1 MLDGPVPGDEMRLP
15 TLTGSREE
23 TFCYTHPSFKRA
35 SFPRMNLQA
44 TAESTK
50 RYANRFR
57 GQAAAGHFRE
67 VHALTLSSLGIGTY
81 LGQPDDKTDGS
92 YAASLVT
99 AVENGINVIDTAIN
113 YRFQR
118 SERSIGS
125 ALKQL
130 AQKGF
135 SRDEFVLCT
144 KGGYL
149 TPDGSMPSDPNE
161 YFYREYIQPGIF
173 KPNEIVQGSHCM
185 TPRFLENQLDRS
197 LRNLGVECI
206 DVYYLH
212 NAETQLSEVSRP
224 DFLERVRDAFIYLE
238 SAAAAR
244 KIQFYGMAT
253 WNGFRQE
260 AGARGSLQLAELE
273 QLARDI
279 AGETHHFRFVQLPFN
294 LAMTEALTLGNQ
306 SISGKVRTVMEAA
319 SELGVT
325 LIASASLFQ
334 GQVARNLPPFVAQ
347 ALGLQTDAERALQFV
362 RSSPGITT
370 ALVGM
375 SRPEHARANARLVAA
390 PPATVE
396 EFSKL
401 FTRGEGG

>member
-1 MLDGPVPGDEMRLP
+1 
-15 TLTGSREE
+15 
-23 TFCYTHPSFKRA
+23 
-35 SFPRMNLQA
+35 MNSHA
-44 TAESTK
+44 TSESTK
-50 RYANRFR
+50 RYADRFH
-57 GQAAAGHFRE
+57 GSAASGHFRE
-67 VHALTLSSLGIGTY
+67 VQALALSSLGIGTY
-81 LGQPDDKTDGS
+81 LGQPDDKTDGG
-92 YAASLVT
+92 YAASVIA

-130 AQKGF
+130 AKKGF
-135 SRDEFVLCT
+135 SRDEFILCS

-149 TPDGSMPSDPNE
+149 SPDGSMPSEPNE

-173 KPNEIVQGSHCM
+173 KPEEIVQGSHCM
-185 TPRFLENQLDRS
+185 TPRFLENQLGRS
-197 LRNLGVECI
+197 LRNLGVDSI

-212 NAETQLSEVSRP
+212 NPETQLTEVSRP
-224 DFLERVRDAFIYLE
+224 DFMERVRDAFIYLE
-238 SAAAAR
+238 SAAAAG
-244 KIQFYGMAT
+244 KIQFYGTAT

-260 AGARGSLQLAELE
+260 ATARESLQLGELE

-279 AGETHHFRFVQLPFN
+279 AGDKHRFRFVQLPFN
-294 LAMTEALTLGNQ
+294 LGMTEALTLGNQ
-306 SISGKVRTVMEAA
+306 TVAGESKTVMEAA
-319 SELGVT
+319 SELGIT
-325 LIASASLFQ
+325 LIASASLLQ

-375 SRPEHARANARLVAA
+375 SHPEHVQANARLVGI
-390 PPATVE
+390 PPATVD

-401 FTRGEGG
+401 FNQESA

>member
-1 MLDGPVPGDEMRLP
+1 
-15 TLTGSREE
+15 
-23 TFCYTHPSFKRA
+23 
-35 SFPRMNLQA
+35 MNSHA
-44 TAESTK
+44 TAEGTK
-50 RYANRFR
+50 RYAERFR
-57 GQAAAGHFRE
+57 GLAAAGHFRE
-67 VHALTLSSLGIGTY
+67 VQLLALSSLGIGTY
-81 LGQPDDKTDGS
+81 LGQPDDKTDGG
-92 YAASLVT
+92 YAASVI
-99 AVENGINVIDTAIN
+99 AAIENGINVIDTAIN

-118 SERSIGS
+118 SERSIGA

-135 SRDEFVLCT
+135 SREEFIICT

-149 TPDGSMPSDPNE
+149 TPDGAMPSEPNE

-173 KPNEIVQGSHCM
+173 KPDEIVQGSHCM
-185 TPRFLENQLDRS
+185 TPRFLENQLGRS
-197 LRNLGVECI
+197 LRNLGVDSI

-212 NAETQLSEVSRP
+212 NPETELTEVSRP
-224 DFLERVRDAFIYLE
+224 DFMERVRDAFIYLE
-238 SAAAAR
+238 SAVAAG

-260 AGARGSLQLAELE
+260 ATARESLQLGELE

-279 AGETHHFRFVQLPFN
+279 AGEKHRFRFVQLPFN

-306 SISGKVRTVMEAA
+306 TIGGETKTVMEAA
-319 SELGVT
+319 SELGIH
-325 LIASASLFQ
+325 LIASASLLQ

-375 SRPEHARANARLVAA
+375 SHPEHVRANARLVGV
-390 PPATVE
+390 PPVTVD

-401 FTRGEGG
+401 FNRGESA

>member
-1 MLDGPVPGDEMRLP
+1 
-15 TLTGSREE
+15 
-23 TFCYTHPSFKRA
+23 
-35 SFPRMNLQA
+35 MNTSA
-44 TAESTK
+44 TAEGTE
-50 RYANRFR
+50 RYAKRFS
-57 GQAAAGHFRE
+57 GIAAPGHFRE
-67 VHALTLSSLGIGTY
+67 TQKLSVSSLGIGTY
-81 LGQPDDKTDGS
+81 LGQPDDKTDGN
-92 YAASLVT
+92 YAASVIA
-99 AVENGINVIDTAIN
+99 AVENGINVIDAAIN

-135 SRDEFVLCT
+135 AREEFLVCT

-149 TPDGSMPSDPNE
+149 TPDGAMPADPNE

-185 TPRFLENQLDRS
+185 TPRFLENQLGRS
-197 LRNLGVECI
+197 LRNLGLDSV

-212 NAETQLSEVSRP
+212 NPETQLSEVSRP
-224 DFLERVRDAFIYLE
+224 DFMERVRDAFIYLE
-238 SAAAAR
+238 SAAAAG

-260 AGARGSLQLAELE
+260 ATARESLQLGEVE

-279 AGETHHFRFVQLPFN
+279 AGEKHRFRFVQLPFN

-306 SISGKVRTVMEAA
+306 AIGDESKTVMEAA
-319 SELGVT
+319 GELGIT
-325 LIASASLFQ
+325 LIASASLLQ

-347 ALGLQTDAERALQFV
+347 ALGLQDDAERALQFA

-375 SRPEHARANARLVAA
+375 SRPEHVRANARIIGM
-390 PPATVE
+390 PPATVD

-401 FTRGEGG
+401 FSRGESA

>member
-1 MLDGPVPGDEMRLP
+1 M
-15 TLTGSREE
+15 
-23 TFCYTHPSFKRA
+23 
-35 SFPRMNLQA
+35 MNSHA

-50 RYANRFR
+50 RYADRFH
-57 GQAAAGHFRE
+57 GLAAAGHFRE
-67 VHALTLSSLGIGTY
+67 VRALALSSLGIGTY
-81 LGQPDDKTDGS
+81 LGQPDDKTDAG
-92 YAASLVT
+92 YAASVVA
-99 AVENGINVIDTAIN
+99 AVENGINFIDTAIN

-130 AQKGF
+130 AKKGF
-135 SRDEFVLCT
+135 SRDEFILCT

-149 TPDGSMPSDPNE
+149 SPDGSMPSEPNE

-173 KPNEIVQGSHCM
+173 KPDEIVQGSHCM
-185 TPRFLENQLDRS
+185 TPRFLENQLGRS
-197 LRNLGVECI
+197 LHNLGVDSI

-212 NAETQLSEVSRP
+212 NPETQLTEVSRP
-224 DFLERVRDAFIYLE
+224 DFMERVRDAFIYLE
-238 SAAAAR
+238 SAAAAG

-253 WNGFRQE
+253 WNGLRQE
-260 AGARGSLQLAELE
+260 ATARESLQLGDLE

-279 AGETHHFRFVQLPFN
+279 AGAKHRFRFVQLPFN
-294 LAMTEALTLGNQ
+294 LGMTEALTLGNQ
-306 SISGKVRTVMEAA
+306 TMAGESKTVMEAA
-319 SELGVT
+319 SELGIT
-325 LIASASLFQ
+325 LIASASLLQ
-334 GQVARNLPPFVAQ
+334 GQVARNLPAFVAQ
-347 ALGLQTDAERALQFV
+347 ALGLQNDAERALQFV

-375 SRPEHARANARLVAA
+375 SRPEHVQANARLVGI

-401 FTRGEGG
+401 FNQESA

>member
-1 MLDGPVPGDEMRLP
+1 M
-15 TLTGSREE
+15 SK
-23 TFCYTHPSFKRA
+23 S
-35 SFPRMNLQA
+35 S
-44 TAESTK
+44 TAEGTARYVK
-50 RYANRFR
+50 RFS
-57 GQAAAGHFRE
+57 GKAAPGHFRE
-67 VHALTLSSLGIGTY
+67 AQTLNVSSLGIGTY
-81 LGQPDDKTDGS
+81 LGQPDDKTDAS
-92 YAASLVT
+92 YVASVVA
-99 AVENGINVIDTAIN
+99 AVESGINLIDAAIN

-118 SERSIGS
+118 SERSIGA

-135 SRDEFVLCT
+135 SRDEFIVCT

-149 TPDGSMPSDPNE
+149 TPDGSMPSEPNE

-173 KPNEIVQGSHCM
+173 KPDEIVQGSHCM
-185 TPRFLENQLDRS
+185 TPRFLENQLSRS
-197 LRNLGVECI
+197 LRNLGVDSA

-212 NAETQLSEVSRP
+212 NPETQLTEVSRP
-224 DFLERVRDAFIYLE
+224 DFMERVRDAFIYLE
-238 SAAAAR
+238 SAAAAG

-253 WNGFRQE
+253 WNGFRQD
-260 AGARGSLQLAELE
+260 ATARESLQLGELE

-279 AGETHHFRFVQLPFN
+279 AGEKHRFRFVQLPFN

-306 SISGKVRTVMEAA
+306 TIGDESKTVMEAA
-319 SELGVT
+319 SELGIT
-325 LIASASLFQ
+325 LIASASLLQ

-375 SRPEHARANARLVAA
+375 SHPEHVQANARLAGI
-390 PPATVE
+390 PPATVD

-401 FTRGEGG
+401 FNRESA

>member
-1 MLDGPVPGDEMRLP
+1 
-15 TLTGSREE
+15 
-23 TFCYTHPSFKRA
+23 
-35 SFPRMNLQA
+35 MNSHA

-50 RYANRFR
+50 RYADRF
-57 GQAAAGHFRE
+57 GGLAATGHFRE
-67 VHALTLSSLGIGTY
+67 VQGLALSSIGIGTY
-81 LGQPDDKTDGS
+81 LGQPDDKTDSS
-92 YAASLVT
+92 YAASVIA
-99 AVENGINVIDTAIN
+99 AVENGINVIATAIN

-135 SRDEFVLCT
+135 SREEFVVCT

-149 TPDGSMPSDPNE
+149 SPEGSMPSEPNE

-173 KPNEIVQGSHCM
+173 KPDEIVQGSHCM
-185 TPRFLENQLDRS
+185 TPRFLENQLSRS
-197 LRNLGVECI
+197 LRNLGVDSL

-212 NAETQLSEVSRP
+212 NPETQLTEVSRP
-224 DFLERVRDAFIYLE
+224 DFMERVRDAFIYLE
-238 SAAAAR
+238 SAAAAG

-260 AGARGSLQLAELE
+260 ATARESLQLGELE

-279 AGETHHFRFVQLPFN
+279 AGEKHRF
-294 LAMTEALTLGNQ
+294 EALTLGNQ
-306 SISGKVRTVMEAA
+306 TINGQSKTVMEAA
-319 SELGVT
+319 SELGIT
-325 LIASASLFQ
+325 LIASASLLQ

-362 RSSPGITT
+362 RSSPGITA

-375 SRPEHARANARLVAA
+375 SHAEHVRANARLVGI
-390 PPATVE
+390 PPATVD

-401 FTRGEGG
+401 FNRESA

>member
-1 MLDGPVPGDEMRLP
+1 MSTSATPAGTARYAK
-15 TLTGSREE
+15 R
-23 TFCYTHPSFKRA
+23 FC
-35 SFPRMNLQA
+35 A
-44 TAESTK
+44 TA
-50 RYANRFR
+50 AP
-57 GQAAAGHFRE
+57 AHFRE
-67 VHALTLSSLGIGTY
+67 AQKLNISTLGIGTY
-81 LGQPDDKTDGS
+81 LGQPDDKTDGG
-92 YAASLVT
+92 YAASVMA
-99 AVENGINVIDTAIN
+99 AVENGLNVIDTAIN

-135 SRDEFVLCT
+135 SRDEFILCT

-149 TPDGSMPSDPNE
+149 TPDGCMPAEPNE

-173 KPNEIVQGSHCM
+173 KPNDIVQGSHCM
-185 TPRFLENQLDRS
+185 TPRFLENQLGRS
-197 LRNLGVECI
+197 LCNLGVDSI

-212 NAETQLSEVSRP
+212 NPETQLSEVSRP

-238 SAAAAR
+238 SAAAEG

-260 AGARGSLQLAELE
+260 ATARESLQLGELE

-279 AGETHHFRFVQLPFN
+279 AGDTHRFRFVQLPFN

-306 SISGKVRTVMEAA
+306 NIASTVKTAMEAA
-319 SELGVT
+319 SEFGIT

-347 ALGLQTDAERALQFV
+347 ALGLQSDAERALQFV

-375 SRPEHARANARLVAA
+375 SHAEHVRANARLVGV

-401 FTRGEGG
+401 FTRGERA

>member
-1 MLDGPVPGDEMRLP
+1 M
-15 TLTGSREE
+15 SI
-23 TFCYTHPSFKRA
+23 S
-35 SFPRMNLQA
+35 A
-44 TAESTK
+44 TTEGTA
-50 RYANRFR
+50 RYAKRFASS
-57 GQAAAGHFRE
+57 AASGHFRE
-67 VHALTLSSLGIGTY
+67 AQTWTISSIGMGTY

-92 YAASLVT
+92 YAASVIA
-99 AVENGINVIDTAIN
+99 AVENGINVIDTAVN

-135 SRDEFVLCT
+135 SREEFILCT

-173 KPNEIVQGSHCM
+173 KPNEIVQGSHCI
-185 TPRFLENQLDRS
+185 TPRFLENQLGRS
-197 LRNLGVECI
+197 LRNLGVDSI

-212 NAETQLSEVSRP
+212 NCETQLAEVSRP
-224 DFLERVRDAFIYLE
+224 DFLERIRDAFIFLE
-238 SAAAAR
+238 SAAATG
-244 KIQFYGMAT
+244 KIQFYGIAT
-253 WNGFRQE
+253 WNGLRQE
-260 AGARGSLQLAELE
+260 SATRDSLQLSEFE
-273 QLARDI
+273 ELARDI
-279 AGETHHFRFVQLPFN
+279 AGEKHRFRFVQLPFN

-306 SISGKVRTVMEAA
+306 TLGGETKTVMEAA
-319 SELGVT
+319 SELAIT
-325 LIASASLFQ
+325 LIASASLLQ

-347 ALGLQTDAERALQFV
+347 ALGLQSDAERALQFA

-375 SRPEHARANARLVAA
+375 SHPEHVKANSRLAGI
-390 PPATVE
+390 PPATVD

-401 FTRGEGG
+401 FARG